1 MGHVNP
7 QHKLVGITTASSKK
21 TCDTRIK
28 FSEMK
33 IDLLDAVSMIL
44 TLFWPKFVYS
54 ICSLIYINKSIFR

>member
-7 QHKLVGITTASSKK
+7 QHKLVGINTASSKK
-21 TCDTRIK
+21 TYDTRIK

-44 TLFWPKFVYS
+44 TLF
-54 ICSLIYINKSIFR
+54 